1 MSMVLLRYDT
11 NLNANPLSLLIFV
24 CQMHGVFWADNSCQL
39 GYVFIFDATDLNSY
53 FEFTKNN
60 QKCRIKAIVGPS

>member
-1 MSMVLLRYDT
+1 
-11 NLNANPLSLLIFV
+11 
-24 CQMHGVFWADNSCQL
+24 MHGVFWADNSCQL

-53 FEFTKNN
+53 FAFTKNN